1 MARFCWVALW
11 LFLMLPSAAAQTPM
25 AKAGWTAP
33 RTPWGDPDLQGV
45 YTNIEEQRVPVE
57 RPEQFAGRT
66 LESVTAS
73 ELAEFARQRN
83 AAAERRDRAFA
94 GLSPMRFDLT
104 PSRPWLIVDPS
115 DGRIPPL
122 TPLGEKRRQAYDTH
136 VAQVPAAAQDS
147 NLWYRCISIGLPRSM
162 MPTGDG
168 DTYRIVQS
176 PGFVAIQY
184 EIMHEA
190 RVIPL
195 DRRPHL
201 RSSLTAYMGDARGR
215 WDGDTLVVET
225 RNFKGEFSVT
235 SAAGKDLRI
244 LERFALTRS
253 GAIEWAVTID
263 DPSGWT
269 RPWTLA
275 MPLARADDTKGP
287 LENACHEGNYVMRN
301 ILSAARAEER
311 AETK

>member
-1 MARFCWVALW
+1 MARFCRVAL
-11 LFLMLPSAAAQTPM
+11 LLLLMSPPAVAQTN
-25 AKAGWTAP
+25 GRWVAP

-45 YTNIEEQRVPVE
+45 YTNSEEQRVPVE

-66 LESVTAS
+66 LESITAS

-83 AAAERRDRAFA
+83 LAAERRDHPFA
-94 GLSPMRFDLT
+94 GLSPMRFDMT
-104 PSRPWLIVDPS
+104 PSRPWLLVDPP
-115 DGRIPPL
+115 DGRIPTL
-122 TPLGEKRRQAYDTH
+122 TPLGEGRRQAYE
-136 VAQVPAAAQDS
+136 ARLGQVPVAARDS

-176 PGFVAIQY
+176 PGYVAIQY

-195 DRRPHL
+195 DRRPHVGAAI
-201 RSSLTAYMGDARGR
+201 TAYLGDARG
-215 WDGDTLVVET
+215 WWEGDTLIVET

-235 SAAGKDLRI
+235 SAAGKDLR
-244 LERFALTRS
+244 LVERFTATRS
-253 GAIEWAVTID
+253 GSIEWAVTID

-269 RPWTLA
+269 RPWTLS
-275 MPLARADDTKGP
+275 MPLAKLDDMQGP
-287 LENACHEGNYVMRN
+287 LENGCHEGNYVLRN

-311 AETK
+311 AATK

>member
-1 MARFCWVALW
+1 MARFCRLALW
-11 LFLMLPSAAAQTPM
+11 LLLMLPSAAAQTP
-25 AKAGWTAP
+25 ASHRTWVAP

-57 RPEQFAGRT
+57 RPERFAGRT
-66 LESVTAS
+66 LESITPS
-73 ELAEFARQRN
+73 ELAEFARQTN
-83 AAAERRDRAFA
+83 TAAERRDRAFA
-94 GLSPMRFDLT
+94 GLSPMRFDLA
-104 PSRPWLIVDPS
+104 PSRPWLIVDPA

-122 TPLGEKRRQAYDTH
+122 TPLGEGRRRAYD
-136 VAQVPAAAQDS
+136 ARLKQVPAAAQDS

-176 PGFVAIQY
+176 PGHVAIQY

-195 DRRPHL
+195 DRRPHVGSVL
-201 RSSLTAYMGDARGR
+201 RAYLGDARAW

-225 RNFKGEFSVT
+225 RNVKGEFSVT
-235 SAAGKDLRI
+235 SAAGDDLRI
-244 LERFALTRS
+244 LERFTPTRS
-253 GAIEWAVTID
+253 GAIEWAATIN

-311 AETK
+311 AEAK